1 MVEGILSSE
10 GHILRVSIIIVMG
23 NVFSRIFPQADT
35 LIVRDRIGRGGYG
48 EVFRG
53 TLGSRPVAVKKI
65 YDILIDAARE
75 NRQALDHIVEEF
87 RRECEL
93 LKAAKHPNV
102 VEFIGVFNQGEGEE
116 SALLV
121 MELMEQT
128 LEQFLRDNR
137 GTLST
142 EKQIAICMQ
151 VVSGLLFL
159 HQHAP
164 QILHR
169 DLTAKN
175 VLMTKNGSIAKISDF
190 GHICLQRYW

>member
-1 MVEGILSSE
+1 
-10 GHILRVSIIIVMG
+10 MG
-23 NVFSRIFPQADT
+23 NVFSRIFPRADT

-102 VEFIGVFNQGEGEE
+102 VDIAAYDRHSNKWSTVGQ
-116 SALLV
+116 LLQPRARCTAV
-121 MELMEQT
+121 SLSRRS
-128 LEQFLRDNR
+128 FLVCGGLSDTRDINTR
-137 GTLST
+137 LSSV
-142 EKQIAICMQ
+142 E
-151 VVSGLLFL
+151 VVSV
-159 HQHAP
+159 Q
-164 QILHR
+164 
-169 DLTAKN
+169 
-175 VLMTKNGSIAKISDF
+175 
-190 GHICLQRYW
+190 